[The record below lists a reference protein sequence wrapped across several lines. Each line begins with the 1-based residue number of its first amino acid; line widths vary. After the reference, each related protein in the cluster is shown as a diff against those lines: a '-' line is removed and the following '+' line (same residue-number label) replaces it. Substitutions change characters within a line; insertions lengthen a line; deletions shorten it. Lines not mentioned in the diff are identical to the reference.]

1 MDNQKYFYI
10 SGFISFSFFFF
21 FLAMFVVMLFKV
33 SDIKTYGFK
42 KKNYISVSVDIA
54 SAKSSVVK
62 HKRSS
67 SAVAVAS
74 QTKTPSKNIDVNNLF
89 SDVWTQK
96 ITHKVKKREVNSKR
110 ISEIQK
116 QIKLQRTL
124 PVKSSEKSLDR
135 EENVESKNEEKSV
148 SSANEV
154 NEYLAKIQAIVYQ
167 HFHVPPN
174 TEGNSVKTV
183 IELDPFG
190 KVLDFRVLNYSAS
203 EALNHEVDRIKD
215 RLKNVV
221 FPTNPKGKSSK
232 TIVVL
237 ISKE

>member
-1 MDNQKYFYI
+1 
-10 SGFISFSFFFF
+10 
-21 FLAMFVVMLFKV
+21 MLFKV

-42 KKNYISVSVDIA
+42 KKNYIAVSINTVPV
-54 SAKSSVVK
+54 KSSALK
-62 HKRSS
+62 NKPRSS
-67 SAVAVAS
+67 ATPVAS
-74 QTKTPSKNIDVNNLF
+74 QTKTASKNIDVNNLF

-96 ITHKVKKREVNSKR
+96 ITHKVKKREPNSKR

-116 QIKLQRTL
+116 QIRLQKTL
-124 PVKSSEKSLDR
+124 PTKSSEKSLDTPQ
-135 EENVESKNEEKSV
+135 NTESKKEVKSE

-167 HFHVPPN
+167 HFNVPPN

-190 KVLDFRVLNYSAS
+190 KVLDFRILNYSAS
-203 EALNHEVDRIKD
+203 EELNQEADRIKD

-221 FPTNPKGKSSK
+221 FPINPKGKSSK

>member
-1 MDNQKYFYI
+1 M
-10 SGFISFSFFFF
+10 FI
-21 FLAMFVVMLFKV
+21 VMLFDVK
-33 SDIKTYGFK
+33 DIRTYGLK
-42 KKNYISVSVDIA
+42 KENYISVSIA
-54 SAKSSVVK
+54 VVPTKNKVKKKSS
-62 HKRSS
+62 SNA
-67 SAVAVAS
+67 AVTVATQKKS
-74 QTKTPSKNIDVNNLF
+74 ISKNIDVNNLF

-96 ITHKVKKREVNSKR
+96 ISHKVKKREINSKR

-116 QIKLQRTL
+116 QIKLQKTL
-124 PVKSSEKSLDR
+124 SSKSTDKSLDTDEN
-135 EENVESKNEEKSV
+135 EENKKQEESTST
-148 SSANEV
+148 ANEV

-190 KVLDFRVLNYSAS
+190 KVVDFRVLNYSAS
-203 EALNHEVDRIKD
+203 AALNDEVDKIKK

-221 FPTNPKGKSSK
+221 FPINPQGKSSK

>member
-1 MDNQKYFYI
+1 M
-10 SGFISFSFFFF
+10 FI
-21 FLAMFVVMLFKV
+21 VMLFQVK
-33 SDIKTYGFK
+33 DIKTYGFK
-42 KKNYISVSVDIA
+42 KENYISVSITTVPTKTRVA
-54 SAKSSVVK
+54 KKSS
-62 HKRSS
+62 STI
-67 SAVAVAS
+67 AAAPVA
-74 QTKTPSKNIDVNNLF
+74 TKQKSVTKNIDVNNLF

-96 ITHKVKKREVNSKR
+96 ITHKVKKRKINSKR

-116 QIKLQRTL
+116 QIKLQKTL
-124 PVKSSEKSLDR
+124 PIKSLDKSLDVQ
-135 EENVESKNEEKSV
+135 ENSESNKQETAA

-203 EALNHEVDRIKD
+203 EALNSEVDRIKD

-221 FPTNPKGKSSK
+221 FPINPQGKTSK

>member
-1 MDNQKYFYI
+1 
-10 SGFISFSFFFF
+10 
-21 FLAMFVVMLFKV
+21 MLFKV

-42 KKNYISVSVDIA
+42 KKNYIAVSIDIA
-54 SAKSSVVK
+54 PVKSTVSK
-62 HKRSS
+62 HKHSS
-67 SAVAVAS
+67 SAVPIAS
-74 QTKTPSKNIDVNNLF
+74 QANTPTKNIDVNNLF

-116 QIKLQRTL
+116 QIKLQKTL
-124 PVKSSEKSLDR
+124 PIKSSESSLDTS
-135 EENVESKNEEKSV
+135 ENAENKKEQKSE

-167 HFHVPPN
+167 HFNVPPN

-203 EALNHEVDRIKD
+203 KELNREVDRIKD

-221 FPTNPKGKSSK
+221 FPINPKGKSSK